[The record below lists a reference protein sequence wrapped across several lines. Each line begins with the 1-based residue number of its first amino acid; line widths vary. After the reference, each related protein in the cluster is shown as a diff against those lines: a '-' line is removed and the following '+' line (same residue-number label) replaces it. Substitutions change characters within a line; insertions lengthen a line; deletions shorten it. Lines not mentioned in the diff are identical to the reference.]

1 LKSGRNTQMYKKIIW
16 SPLSKKD
23 FISILDYL
31 QINWNDKVVQSFIET
46 TDRSIEL
53 ILRNPKQFPLAKKNK
68 KVRRCLLTK
77 HNSLY
82 FLENLESIDVLRLFD
97 NRQDPRKLKFK

>member
-1 LKSGRNTQMYKKIIW
+1 MFKKIIW

-31 QINWNDKVVQSFIET
+31 RINWNDKVVQSFIDT

-53 ILRNPKQFPLAKKNK
+53 ILTNPKQFPLAKKNK
-68 KVRRCLLTK
+68 KVRRCILTK

-82 FLENLESIDVLRLFD
+82 FNENMESINILRIFD
-97 NRQDPRKLKFK
+97 NRQDPRKLKF